1 MQESDKQLRQLE
13 AELAQARQTIAAQAV
28 ALARL
33 TALLA
38 PADEDEEPIS
48 PTSYLNQRHD

>member
-13 AELAQARQTIAAQAV
+13 AELAQARQTIAAQAL

-33 TALLA
+33 SALLA
-38 PADEDEEPIS
+38 PTDEDEPIS

>member
-1 MQESDKQLRQLE
+1 MHESDKQLQRLE

-33 TALLA
+33 AALLA
-38 PADEDEEPIS
+38 PEDDESIS
-48 PTSYLNQRHD
+48 PTAYLNQRHD

>member
-1 MQESDKQLRQLE
+1 MHESDKQLQRLE

-38 PADEDEEPIS
+38 PEDDEPPS
-48 PTSYLNQRHD
+48 PTAYLNQRHD

>member
-1 MQESDKQLRQLE
+1 MHESDKQLQRLE
-13 AELAQARQTIAAQAV
+13 AELVQARQTIAAQAA

-33 TALLA
+33 TALLV
-38 PADEDEEPIS
+38 PEDDEPVS

>member
-1 MQESDKQLRQLE
+1 MPESDEQLQRLE

-38 PADEDEEPIS
+38 PEDEEPIS

>member
-1 MQESDKQLRQLE
+1 MPESDKQLQRLE
-13 AELAQARQTIAAQAV
+13 AELAQARQTIAAQAL

-33 TALLA
+33 SALLA
-38 PADEDEEPIS
+38 PADEDEPIS

>member
-1 MQESDKQLRQLE
+1 MHESDKQLQRLE

-33 TALLA
+33 TALLT
-38 PADEDEEPIS
+38 PEDDESTS
-48 PTSYLNQRHD
+48 PTAYLNQRHD

>member
-1 MQESDKQLRQLE
+1 MPESDEQLQRLA
-13 AELAQARQTIAAQAV
+13 AELAQARQTIAAQAL

-33 TALLA
+33 SALLA
-38 PADEDEEPIS
+38 PADEDEPIS

>member
-1 MQESDKQLRQLE
+1 MPESDKQLQRLE

-38 PADEDEEPIS
+38 PEDEELIS